1 MIKVA
6 IVRASDEKVLEGKIN
21 EIIRDYTIGHQAE
34 ITDIKINTAFNP
46 LSAMGTMIG
55 TIIMDIPNKE

>member
-21 EIIRDYTIGHQAE
+21 EIIRDFTIGHQAE
-34 ITDIKINTAFNP
+34 IAEIKINTVFNP
-46 LSAMGTMIG
+46 LSTMVNMIG
-55 TIIMDIPNKE
+55 TVIMDIPNR